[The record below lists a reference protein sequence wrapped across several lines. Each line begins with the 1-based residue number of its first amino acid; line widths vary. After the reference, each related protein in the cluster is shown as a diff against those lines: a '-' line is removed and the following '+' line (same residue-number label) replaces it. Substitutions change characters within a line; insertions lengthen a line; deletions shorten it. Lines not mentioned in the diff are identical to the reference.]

1 MTAVASTPSV
11 ASANL
16 GRSISLDSPKLAS
29 SSSSFLRFPLHRSL
43 RPCNLRVSS
52 APRRR
57 ILPVVKAMKQT
68 FSTFDEM
75 LENSDKPVLVDFYA
89 TWCGPCQIMAPILNQ
104 VSDALNDKIQVVK
117 IDTEKYPSIAD
128 RYSIQALPT
137 FIIFRDGEPCDRF
150 EGALPADQLIQRIE
164 HALKATTQ

>member
-1 MTAVASTPSV
+1 MTAVSSTPSV

-16 GRSISLDSPKLAS
+16 GRSIFLESPKLAS
-29 SSSSFLRFPLHRSL
+29 SSSSLLRCPLHRSL
-43 RPCNLRVSS
+43 RPRNLRVSS
-52 APRRR
+52 APPRR
-57 ILPVVKAMKQT
+57 ILPVVKATKQT

-89 TWCGPCQIMAPILNQ
+89 TWCGPCQIMTPILNQ
-104 VSDALNDKIQVVK
+104 VSGALNDKIQVVK
-117 IDTEKYPSIAD
+117 IDTEKYPSIAN